1 VIVDG
6 RVILEYRRLLQTI
19 GVEAGLAKSIIA
31 KSKFVIEFAKK
42 FFVDSA
48 QANMVPIKECI
59 ATKASTALVMEFVRK
74 YDLTL
79 NQILSFLGLG
89 YKTKIKALNNF
100 YFNLSTRLRVLLVWL
115 SHPTS
120 PLGKSTYFEWILQSG
135 WRTYHRPSPQYLAW
149 VLDQCRGLVD
159 SKVDKMLNIF
169 SKYQDSLNNVDK
181 TLDTKYPIIHI
192 VSSDSGDTS
201 HLEEFKYSWKGV
213 LDPDL
218 SSAAESDFWDESFEQ
233 SSSHGYRWLAKAEEL
248 AAKKIGIDFDEI
260 YLPAFGA
267 LQEMYD
273 NAEGPVDNQINAL
286 LTFYFEPD
294 LITSRIPEDFWR
306 EDREAMRPFRD
317 FSEVYKLW

>member
-1 VIVDG
+1 MGALSSWAMLAMIHHAFMQYAYYKAYGRREWYEDYGVLGDDGVIVDG
-6 RVILEYRRLLQTI
+6 RVILEYRRLLQVI

-120 PLGKSTYFEWILQSG
+120 PLGKSTYFE
-135 WRTYHRPSPQYLAW
+135 
-149 VLDQCRGLVD
+149 
-159 SKVDKMLNIF
+159 
-169 SKYQDSLNNVDK
+169 
-181 TLDTKYPIIHI
+181 
-192 VSSDSGDTS
+192 
-201 HLEEFKYSWKGV
+201 
-213 LDPDL
+213 
-218 SSAAESDFWDESFEQ
+218 
-233 SSSHGYRWLAKAEEL
+233 
-248 AAKKIGIDFDEI
+248 
-260 YLPAFGA
+260 
-267 LQEMYD
+267 
-273 NAEGPVDNQINAL
+273 
-286 LTFYFEPD
+286 
-294 LITSRIPEDFWR
+294 
-306 EDREAMRPFRD
+306 
-317 FSEVYKLW
+317 